1 MMMKWFTHCIV
12 LLFFT
17 TPLAAQTLPGT
28 DDPDYKEI
36 LAYRLTVP
44 AMQRMAQA
52 ARNLAVAA
60 RTDPRFKRQQAIEAE
75 IEKLRSKEERSEADE
90 DRIEKLE
97 TELKQLQES
106 VFSAENTKTL
116 SDMAAALKK
125 EPIVAK
131 AFADAGVEPREFAK
145 FMLAYLQAGMIHGM
159 MKSGQIK
166 EVPKNLAGSV
176 NMDNV
181 KFVAEHEKEFEAFAK
196 EMQALKTS

>member
-1 MMMKWFTHCIV
+1 MMMRWLTYCTL
-12 LLFFT
+12 LLFCT
-17 TPLAAQTLPGT
+17 TPLAAQTVPGT

-52 ARNLAVAA
+52 ARNLAAAA

-75 IEKLRSKEERSEADE
+75 IEKLRSKEEPSEADQA
-90 DRIEKLE
+90 RIEKLE
-97 TELKQLQES
+97 AELEQLEES

-116 SDMAAALKK
+116 SDMAAAFKK

-131 AFADAGVEPREFAK
+131 AFADAGVEPREFAT
-145 FMLAYLQAGMIHGM
+145 FMLAYFQAGMIHGM
-159 MKSGQIK
+159 MKSGHLK
-166 EVPKNLAGSV
+166 EVPKNMAGSV

-196 EMQALKTS
+196 EMQALKPS